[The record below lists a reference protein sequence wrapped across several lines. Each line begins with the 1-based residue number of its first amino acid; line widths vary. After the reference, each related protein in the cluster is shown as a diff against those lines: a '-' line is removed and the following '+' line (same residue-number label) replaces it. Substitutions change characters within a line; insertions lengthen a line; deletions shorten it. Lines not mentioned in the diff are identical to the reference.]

1 MLDEAVKKRWVN
13 DAMSKATPVAR
24 RWAAHLMKEKGK
36 DFADIEEDFFN
47 VMFVEIKL
55 YDSMKKSLVNHI
67 ERHGLDAKGLEYLEE
82 FKAIKYFNFHTY
94 EAVLRRVRRT
104 FVRNEQEIERQK
116 HKRSLFDLNQPE
128 KDAFD
133 AKLQEMNRSR
143 VEFWRENNNY
153 SNPQIDALQKQNDNL
168 EYLIAKI
175 NEFLRKVRDLN
186 SVAFQMLLDGN
197 APDLNAWSVQMVL
210 NDNLFEEN
218 KQFLKQTL
226 HHIEC
231 LEENHFKLG
240 VAEIKLL
247 LYHEQGCRRVKLYKM
262 VESEII
268 NIFYL
273 LNNEQERRTIYPE
286 ICSFVARLVP
296 QVGYVSPHMINF
308 IFDRGFISE
317 ITRDLLINIKP
328 VINQLNMTPLILLQL
343 KKFFNETL
351 ERLRQGKLT
360 ETDEYVL
367 EIMQAYSPKE
377 ISPTIAERWA
387 LFKSQTN

>member
-24 RWAAHLMKEKGK
+24 RWAAHMMKQGK
-36 DFADIEEDFFN
+36 DFADIEEAFFE

-55 YDSMKKSLVNHI
+55 YDSMKKSLINHI

-104 FVRNEQEIERQK
+104 FVRNEQEIERLK
-116 HKRSLFDLNQPE
+116 HKYSFFQPNQAE
-128 KDAFD
+128 KDDFD
-133 AKLQEMNRSR
+133 AKLQALSR
-143 VEFWRENNNY
+143 NEADYLRNHYGY
-153 SNPQIDALQKQNDNL
+153 SNPHIDALQKQNDNL

-175 NEFLRKVRDLN
+175 NEFLRKVRDL
-186 SVAFQMLLDGN
+186 SSMAFQMLLEGKS
-197 APDLNAWSVQMVL
+197 PDLETWSVQMVL

-240 VAEIKLL
+240 VAEIRLL

-268 NIFYL
+268 SIFYCL
-273 LNNEQERRTIYPE
+273 KDEDERRTIYPE

-296 QVGYVSPHMINF
+296 QVGYISPHMINF
-308 IFDRGFISE
+308 IFDRGFISKM
-317 ITRDLLINIKP
+317 TRDLLINIKP

-343 KKFFNETL
+343 KQFFNETL

>member
-24 RWAAHLMKEKGK
+24 RWAAHMMKQGK
-36 DFADIEEDFFN
+36 DFADIEEAFFE

-55 YDSMKKSLVNHI
+55 YDSMKKSLINHI

-104 FVRNEQEIERQK
+104 FVRNEQEIERLK
-116 HKRSLFDLNQPE
+116 HKYSFFQPNQAE
-128 KDAFD
+128 KDDFD
-133 AKLQEMNRSR
+133 AKLQALSR
-143 VEFWRENNNY
+143 NEADYLRNHYGY
-153 SNPQIDALQKQNDNL
+153 SNPHIDALQKQNDNL

-175 NEFLRKVRDLN
+175 NEFLRKVRDL
-186 SVAFQMLLDGN
+186 SSMAFQMLLEGKS
-197 APDLNAWSVQMVL
+197 PDLETWSVQMVL

-240 VAEIKLL
+240 VAEIRLL

-268 NIFYL
+268 SIFYCL
-273 LNNEQERRTIYPE
+273 KDEDERRTIYPE

-296 QVGYVSPHMINF
+296 QVGYISPHMINF
-308 IFDRGFISE
+308 IFDRGFISKM
-317 ITRDLLINIKP
+317 TRDLLINIKP
-328 VINQLNMTPLILLQL
+328 VITQLNMTPLILLQL
-343 KKFFNETL
+343 KQFFNETL

>member
-116 HKRSLFDLNQPE
+116 HKRSLFDFNQPE

-168 EYLIAKI
+168 EYLIA
-175 NEFLRKVRDLN
+175 
-186 SVAFQMLLDGN
+186 
-197 APDLNAWSVQMVL
+197 
-210 NDNLFEEN
+210 
-218 KQFLKQTL
+218 
-226 HHIEC
+226 
-231 LEENHFKLG
+231 
-240 VAEIKLL
+240 
-247 LYHEQGCRRVKLYKM
+247 
-262 VESEII
+262 
-268 NIFYL
+268 
-273 LNNEQERRTIYPE
+273 
-286 ICSFVARLVP
+286 
-296 QVGYVSPHMINF
+296 
-308 IFDRGFISE
+308 
-317 ITRDLLINIKP
+317 
-328 VINQLNMTPLILLQL
+328 
-343 KKFFNETL
+343 
-351 ERLRQGKLT
+351 
-360 ETDEYVL
+360 
-367 EIMQAYSPKE
+367 
-377 ISPTIAERWA
+377 
-387 LFKSQTN
+387 